1 LSTLQA
7 GCISMLLW
15 VKLQLRGASALDD
28 AGDMAV
34 WASAP
39 GAGLG
44 ELLDGVVGCLERVLN
59 RGWVGWGI

>member
-1 LSTLQA
+1 
-7 GCISMLLW
+7 
-15 VKLQLRGASALDD
+15 
-28 AGDMAV
+28 MAV